1 MWLRKWRMLVRVWSL
16 IPVTELFLTC
26 HEGILHVVDLIKRH
40 VGGQQGELLP
50 VCLLPSCGAL
60 VMLIL
65 TERRGTTVPEE
76 GPAQGTCRQNV
87 EESSQQEGTKGGET
101 GRNREPVSAERKP
114 TATFQRLHERVFM
127 MSSLGLSVLDLH
139 KKWLWIA
146 PRLQRN
152 GGLQHHC
159 AKATFS
165 NLLNTALPADL
176 RLPHLRFPCSTITHK
191 VCMEALW
198 HVFASGER
206 EEGGKS
212 GAAAGWVTVPWA
224 MEKGVASKRTVQDA
238 HGLVCAKKEKKKS
251 TMQSFIQLLTC
262 RLGKY
267 FSHSSIFGMMH
278 FGSNLSILVSIQR
291 GLS

>member
-1 MWLRKWRMLVRVWSL
+1 MLVGSRENCCLFAFSPAVELWWCLSL
-16 IPVTELFLTC
+16 Q
-26 HEGILHVVDLIKRH
+26 K
-40 VGGQQGELLP
+40 
-50 VCLLPSCGAL
+50 
-60 VMLIL
+60 
-65 TERRGTTVPEE
+65 EE
-76 GPAQGTCRQNV
+76 GPQSLRKAQHKVLAGKTWRRAVSKRVQRGEKLV
-87 EESSQQEGTKGGET
+87 ET
-101 GRNREPVSAERKP
+101 GNLSLQKESPQPHFRDYMKEFSWCLLWVSLCLIYTK
-114 TATFQRLHERVFM
+114 
-127 MSSLGLSVLDLH
+127 SD
-139 KKWLWIA
+139 WIA

-176 RLPHLRFPCSTITHK
+176 RLPHLRFPCSIITHK

-224 MEKGVASKRTVQDA
+224 MEKGVTSKRTVQDA